1 MLLQNVARAIGV
13 IVCVI
18 AVILVTQRQ
27 IFREKTTL
35 FAIVLVVIGILI
47 IASAQKRG
55 RTSARWF
62 KARTKE

>member
-13 IVCVI
+13 IVCIV
-18 AVILVTQRQ
+18 AVILATQRQ
-27 IFREKTTL
+27 ILGEKTTL

-62 KARTKE
+62 KARTKK

>member
-27 IFREKTTL
+27 IFGEKTTL

-62 KARTKE
+62 KARTKK

>member
-13 IVCVI
+13 IVCVV

-27 IFREKTTL
+27 IFGEKTTL

-47 IASAQKRG
+47 IAFAQKRG
-55 RTSARWF
+55 RTSVRWF

>member
-1 MLLQNVARAIGV
+1 MLLQNVVRAIGV
-13 IVCVI
+13 IVCIV

-27 IFREKTTL
+27 ILGEKTIL
-35 FAIVLVVIGILI
+35 FTIVLVAIGILI
-47 IASAQKRG
+47 IAFAQKRW